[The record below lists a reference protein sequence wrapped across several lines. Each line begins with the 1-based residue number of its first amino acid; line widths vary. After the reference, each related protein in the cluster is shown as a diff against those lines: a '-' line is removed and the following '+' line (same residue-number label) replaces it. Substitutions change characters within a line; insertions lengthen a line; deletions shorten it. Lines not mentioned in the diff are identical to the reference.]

1 MVRLSHYHMPEKLW
15 GGGMGQIYRAEATRL
30 AHPVALKF
38 LPEEVRKDQRAVERF
53 RRERRLLALRRPAM
67 VMPP

>member
-1 MVRLSHYHMPEKLW
+1 
-15 GGGMGQIYRAEATRL
+15 MGQIYRAEATRL